1 MLDTSRRFGWL
12 ALRVRLA
19 TCLIIPLLFLLAVQ
33 VASAEPA
40 IPADTPIPVV
50 VETVDS
56 WDVGSGMVY
65 WGKDCFAD
73 EFGRNGY
80 LKRRPVAGGT
90 QRTLEVTDGSKCDM
104 PFSLTAEDDGVYYF
118 DLSED
123 RVERTPLAAP
133 YAAEVVST
141 PVSADL
147 PSFGSLIDVAGDYVY
162 WPVFSSGKVLRA
174 LRSGS
179 APETVATGLNA
190 PNSIA
195 VVGSTVYI
203 IDKAGV
209 WSTSVSCDTLP
220 CNKAR
225 FVDFPANTTG
235 HSLLYRSE
243 PRLRYSIYWV
253 QRTTDGA
260 SQTSSVRRYS
270 CSLITPCFIG
280 GTPPAVEYTAPTNWE
295 LGGIISDG
303 TSLFWTESLGIL
315 GNTDGKIK
323 RKPLPSGAPWTS
335 LSTRPASTR
344 AVCESSTRRSILP
357 ASTPTRASIRCR

>member
-1 MLDTSRRFGWL
+1 MLDTSRRFGRL
-12 ALRVRLA
+12 ALRARSA
-19 TCLIIPLLFLLAVQ
+19 TCLILPALFLLAVQ

-73 EFGRNGY
+73 EFGRSGY

-141 PVSADL
+141 PVTADL

-162 WPVFSSGKVLRA
+162 WPVTSSGKVLRA
-174 LRSGS
+174 LRSGGAS
-179 APETVATGLNA
+179 EAVATGLMRPIRLPSSA
-190 PNSIA
+190 VRSISSTKPAFGPHPSAATRCLVPSSALLIFQPIPQA
-195 VVGSTVYI
+195 V
-203 IDKAGV
+203 AC
-209 WSTSVSCDTLP
+209 STSGSAWGAT
-220 CNKAR
+220 A
-225 FVDFPANTTG
+225 FTG
-235 HSLLYRSE
+235 HS
-243 PRLRYSIYWV
+243 V
-253 QRTTDGA
+253 
-260 SQTSSVRRYS
+260 
-270 CSLITPCFIG
+270 
-280 GTPPAVEYTAPTNWE
+280 PPAAARKRHRSSAMPVVLSSIVTQMLFRRAWCMPRQAAGNWVVWPAMAPIFFGLNHSGSW
-295 LGGIISDG
+295 GIQMARS
-303 TSLFWTESLGIL
+303 SANRSQVA
-315 GNTDGKIK
+315 
-323 RKPLPSGAPWTS
+323 RPWTS
-335 LSTRPASTR
+335 LSTKPASTR
-344 AVCESSTRRSILP
+344 AV
-357 ASTPTRASIRCR
+357 